1 MRSITLKAP
10 DDILENNGTL
20 VIVGSVGRLS
30 YSYHLGGSESANLE
44 IFNGLK
50 Q

>member
-1 MRSITLKAP
+1 MSIDHAKAP

-30 YSYHLGGSESANLE
+30 YSYHLGGSDNENLKV
-44 IFNGLK
+44 FSGAK